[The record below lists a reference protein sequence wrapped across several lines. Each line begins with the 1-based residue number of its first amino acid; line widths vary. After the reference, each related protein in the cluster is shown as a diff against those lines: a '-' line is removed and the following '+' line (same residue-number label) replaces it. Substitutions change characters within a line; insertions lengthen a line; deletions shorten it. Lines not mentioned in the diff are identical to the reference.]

1 MNKTTVKIC
10 GLTRAEDAIAAAE
23 LGAHALGFVFYPPS
37 PRHISAR
44 RAAEII
50 RALPPFVT
58 TVGLFVNANADDV
71 TSVIDEVPLGLLQF
85 HGDETSDYCAQFR
98 RPYIKALRVRPGV
111 DLLQYA
117 LQYESA
123 RGLLLDAFVAGV
135 PGGTGESFDWN
146 LIPTKLPL
154 SIVLSG
160 GLNNGN
166 VIEAI
171 RRVRPCA
178 VDVSSGIESS
188 PGIKDAR
195 KMNVFFKGVRDAD
208 G

>member
-135 PGGTGESFDWN
+135 PGGTGEIFDWN

-154 SIVLSG
+154 PIVLSG

>member
-10 GLTRAEDAIAAAE
+10 GLTRAEDALAAAE

-85 HGDETSDYCAQFR
+85 HGDETPHYCAQFR

-146 LIPTKLPL
+146 LIPAKLPL
-154 SIVLSG
+154 PVVLSG

-195 KMNVFFKGVRDAD
+195 KMNDFFKGVRDAD

>member
-37 PRHISAR
+37 PRHLRAR

-135 PGGTGESFDWN
+135 PGGTGEIFDWN

-154 SIVLSG
+154 PIVLSG

-195 KMNVFFKGVRDAD
+195 KMNDFFKGVRDAD